1 MSTTY
6 TYRMIAFEE
15 GWLARCVETGLEA
28 IGRGRDS
35 AVSALEAALTAEL
48 TRCEAVAPP
57 AGTVRSKVNLVEGPP
72 DVVGPF
78 GPGDAGPTKPA

>member
-6 TYRMIAFEE
+6 TYRMVAIEE

-28 IGRGRDS
+28 IGRGRES

-57 AGTVRSKVNLVEGPP
+57 AGEVHSKVTLVEGPP
-72 DVVGPF
+72 EDVGPF
-78 GPGDAGPTKPA
+78 GPGDPGPRGP

>member
-6 TYRMIAFEE
+6 TYRMVAIEE

-35 AVSALEAALTAEL
+35 ALSALEAALTAEL

-57 AGTVRSKVNLVEGPP
+57 SGEVHLKVILVEGPP
-72 DVVGPF
+72 DDLGPF
-78 GPGDAGPTKPA
+78 GPGDAGPSDP